1 MLSTDTTYLNMN
13 KTLARTI
20 KGRVELYD
28 GSTLLGT
35 YSPTDALQYI
45 HVERAGEDGKFFGFG
60 VCQKVTIKLIDKN
73 RTITPVKGNIVKLY
87 FSANNSSHLRV
98 CPSFILTGVERDEK
112 TNILTLTG
120 YDKLYST
127 TVLKFSDLNLEAPYS
142 PSDVAMAIA
151 RYLGI
156 YGLVKSNGYTNP
168 DWNTQYEDGANFTG
182 EETLRV
188 VLNAIAE
195 ATQTIYFMDYSHQY
209 TDEYL
214 YFKALDVNDDADL
227 VIRNEDY
234 FDLTTQPAKT
244 ITGVCHVT
252 DLGDNVVAG
261 DGTIQYVRNNAFW
274 TLSTDIAARVT
285 NALNKVNGLTITPIN
300 CTWRGNFVTQLGDK
314 IALEDKTGAN
324 VISYILNDSFEY
336 NGGFKQ
342 VTTWSYEEQK
352 QETATPV
359 TLSEKINQTFAKI
372 DKAAAEITLFSST
385 IDGYETDISQ
395 LQVTSNDIR
404 ASVET
409 LSENTLVSLDGVNT
423 ELGELAK
430 KVEAT
435 MTSEQ
440 VELIVSQT
448 LSNGVESVTTSTG
461 FTFDDEGLH
470 ISKSTSE
477 MESLLDETGLTVSRR
492 GTKMLTATSDGV
504 NARNLTAQEYLRIE
518 TIRFEKF
525 GNNRMGCFWIGD

>member
-45 HVERAGEDGKFFGFG
+45 HVERAGDSGKFFGFG

-87 FSANNSSHLRV
+87 FKANNSSHLRV

-151 RYLGI
+151 KYLGI

-168 DWNTQYEDGANFTG
+168 DWDTKYANGANFTG

-195 ATQTIYFMDYSHQY
+195 ATQTIYFMDYSHKY
-209 TDEYL
+209 TNEYL
-214 YFKALDVNDDADL
+214 YFKALAVSGDADL

-252 DLGDNVVAG
+252 DLEDNVVAG

-285 NALNKVNGLTITPIN
+285 NALDEVNGLTITPIN

-352 QETATPV
+352 QETAAPV
-359 TLSEKINQTFAKI
+359 TLGDKINQTFAKI
-372 DKAAAEITLFSST
+372 DKASSQITLFAST
-385 IDGYETDISQ
+385 VEEQNENIAQ
-395 LQVTSNDIR
+395 LQVSSDGIR
-404 ASVET
+404 ASVEEIA
-409 LSENTLVSLDGVNT
+409 ENTQVSLDGVNQ
-423 ELGELAK
+423 ELGTLSK
-430 KVEAT
+430 KVEAS
-435 MTSEQ
+435 MSAEQ
-440 VELIVSQT
+440 VEIIVSRT
-448 LSNGVESVTTSTG
+448 LANGVESVTTSTG

-470 ISKSTSE
+470 IKKSTSE
-477 MESLLDETGLTVSRR
+477 MESLLDDTGLTVSR
-492 GTKMLTATSDGV
+492 GSTKVLTATSEGV
-504 NARNLTAQEYLRIE
+504 DARNLTAQEYLEIE
-518 TIRFEKF
+518 DVRFERYN
-525 GNNRMGCFWIGD
+525 GSRMGCFWIGG